1 VHRATPRWVVASVG
15 MSARAPLSTPLSQ
28 VLLAFTI
35 ELDNELEHRL
45 AQAGGGARVTSLT
58 MWSNFLRF
66 VGDGIT
72 VGELPAASG
81 LQKARMHSTLGG
93 MERWG
98 YVYVAPAPAEH
109 PPSTKRD
116 GYGSAR
122 AFRADWVV
130 RPTPPGRNAQ
140 EIWPRLH
147 GEIEERWEQ
156 RFGASAISELRS
168 SLRAIVDR
176 LDIELPEFLPILGSA
191 NGLAADVP
199 PRERRTDSGAASSL
213 HLPGLLSKVL
223 LAYTIDFES
232 ESELSLPVSA
242 NFVRVLDDSGV
253 AVRELP
259 LAAGVSKEATSIAL
273 TAMTKAGV
281 VAVDGRTAATKRVR
295 LTSKGVVAQAAIPGV
310 HVGVEERWDERFG
323 VDGVR
328 RIRGALEDVLEQRD
342 GERSRLALGLQ
353 PYPDGWRASKPYL
366 AHTAA
371 MIEDPTVGL
380 PRYPMVLYRGGW
392 PDGS

>member
-1 VHRATPRWVVASVG
+1 

-35 ELDNELEHRL
+35 ELDNEFEHRF
-45 AQAGGGARVTSLT
+45 AQAGGGARVASLT
-58 MWSNFLRF
+58 MWSNFLRL

-72 VGELPAASG
+72 VGELPHVAG
-81 LQKARMHSTLGG
+81 LQKARMLSMLGG

-98 YVYVAPAPAEH
+98 YVDVAPASSKH
-109 PPSTKRD
+109 RPSTKRD

-122 AFRADWVV
+122 ALRHDWVV
-130 RPTPPGRNAQ
+130 RPTPTGRNAQ
-140 EIWPRLH
+140 EIWPPLF

-156 RFGASAISELRS
+156 RFGAGTVDGLRS
-168 SLRAIVDR
+168 SLRAVVDR
-176 LDIELPEFLPILGSA
+176 LDIELPDFLPILGSA
-191 NGLAADVP
+191 NGLAADIP
-199 PRERRTDSGAASSL
+199 HRERSTEAGDGSSL
-213 HLPGLLSKVL
+213 LGLLSRVL

-259 LAAGVSKEATSIAL
+259 LAAGVSREATSMAL
-273 TAMTKAGV
+273 TAMRKAGA

-295 LTSKGVVAQAAIPGV
+295 LTSNGLDAQKAIPGL
-310 HVGVEERWDERFG
+310 HVGVEERWHERFG

-328 RIRGALEDVLEQRD
+328 RIRAALQELLEQRD

-353 PYPDGWRASKPYL
+353 PHPGGWRATKPYL
-366 AHTAA
+366 PHTAA
-371 MIEDPTVGL
+371 MIEDPSVGL

>member
-1 VHRATPRWVVASVG
+1 
-15 MSARAPLSTPLSQ
+15 MSALAPLSTPLSQ
-28 VLLAFTI
+28 VLLVFTI
-35 ELDNELEHRL
+35 ELDNEFEHRL

-72 VGELPAASG
+72 VGELPQVAG
-81 LQKARMHSTLGG
+81 LQKARMLSTLGG

-98 YVYVAPAPAEH
+98 YVDVAPARSKH
-109 PPSTKRD
+109 RLSTKRD

-122 AFRADWVV
+122 ALRGDWVV

-140 EIWPRLH
+140 EIWPPLF

-156 RFGASAISELRS
+156 RFGADTIDELRT
-168 SLRAIVDR
+168 SLRAVVDG
-176 LDIELPEFLPILGSA
+176 LDIELPDFLPILGSA
-191 NGLAADVP
+191 NGLAADIP
-199 PRERRTDSGAASSL
+199 HRERSTEAGDASSL
-213 HLPGLLSKVL
+213 LGLLSRVL

-242 NFVRVLDDSGV
+242 NFVRVLNDSGV

-259 LAAGVSKEATSIAL
+259 LAAGVSREATSMAL
-273 TAMTKAGV
+273 TAMRKAGV
-281 VAVDGRTAATKRVR
+281 AAVDGRTAATKRVR
-295 LTSKGVVAQAAIPGV
+295 LTAKGLAAQTAISGL
-310 HVGVEERWDERFG
+310 HVDVEERWHERFG

-328 RIRGALEDVLEQRD
+328 RIRAALQEVLEQRD
-342 GERSRLALGLQ
+342 GERSRLALGMQ
-353 PYPDGWRASKPYL
+353 PHPGGWRATKPYL

-371 MIEDPTVGL
+371 MIEDPSVGL
-380 PRYPMVLYRGGW
+380 PQYPMVLYRGGW